1 MSLNQNQAIRENFKP
16 ALILKLCTLSEGYIL
31 LNVWKF
37 EIRILNVEY
46 IMISTISSIFY
57 DGSSDLITS
66 DKSIINLFWL

>member
-1 MSLNQNQAIRENFKP
+1 MCSNQNQAIRENFKP
-16 ALILKLCTLSEGYIL
+16 ALIFKSCALSEGYIL

-46 IMISTISSIFY
+46 IMISTITSIFY
-57 DGSSDLITS
+57 DGWSDLITS

>member
-37 EIRILNVEY
+37 EIRILNEEY

>member
-1 MSLNQNQAIRENFKP
+1 MCLNQNQAIRENFKP

-37 EIRILNVEY
+37 EIRILNEEY